1 MGKNPDLSLGG
12 LLFLLPSCQVT
23 INKLLSIYSGI
34 SSWVPRSEGLID
46 GGVNKGCLPP
56 LAVTIVKEGG
66 GQ

>member
-12 LLFLLPSCQVT
+12 LLFLLPSYQVT

-46 GGVNKGCLPP
+46 GGVNKGCSPP